1 MQCMYQKYKKKIC
14 QKALEIFLCYI
25 YKYRTGRRKKG
36 VFIVDLFFLGTGAG
50 IPAKLRNVT
59 SIALKLL
66 EERGGIWMFDAGEA
80 TQHQILHTSIKPR
93 RIEKIFI
100 THLHGDHIYGLPGLL
115 SSRSFQGGES
125 MVTVYGPKGIKE
137 YILGSLSVSQTYL
150 KYPLEIIE
158 IEEGIIFE
166 DEQFTV
172 ETRLLEHGI
181 PSYGYR
187 IVEKDRPGTLLA
199 DKLIESGVKPGP
211 IFKKIKNGETVTLED
226 GTTIVPADF
235 LGPLQ
240 KGRIVTILGDTRYCE
255 SAIYLAEKADL
266 LVHEATFS
274 KGEEKLAFDYFHS
287 TTHQAAEVAKLA
299 DCKQLCLTHIS
310 SRYDRNAWRELV
322 EEAKE
327 VFPNTDIAEDFKEIT
342 ISLK

>member
-1 MQCMYQKYKKKIC
+1 V
-14 QKALEIFLCYI
+14 
-25 YKYRTGRRKKG
+25 KKG
-36 VFIVDLFFLGTGAG
+36 VLVVDIFFLGTGAG
-50 IPAKLRNVT
+50 MPAKLRNVT

-66 EERGGIWMFDAGEA
+66 EERGAVWLFDAGEA

-125 MVTVYGPKGIKE
+125 EVTVYGPKGIKE
-137 YILGSLSVSQTYL
+137 YIQVSLSLSQTYL
-150 KYPLEIIE
+150 KYPLTVMEID
-158 IEEGIIFE
+158 EGIIFE

-172 ETRLLEHGI
+172 EASLLEHGI

-199 DKLIESGVKPGP
+199 DKLMEAGVQPGP
-211 IFKKIKNGETVTLED
+211 IFRKIKNGETVTLED
-226 GTTIVPADF
+226 GRVIEPGEF
-235 LGPLQ
+235 LGPAQ

-255 SAIYLAEKADL
+255 NALLLAKDADL
-266 LVHEATFS
+266 LIHEATFA
-274 KGEEKLAFDYFHS
+274 KGEEKLAFDYLHS
-287 TTHQAAEVAKLA
+287 TTHQAADIAFRAGSKL
-299 DCKQLCLTHIS
+299 LCLTHIS
-310 SRYDRNAWRELV
+310 SRYDRNAWRELE

-327 VFPNTDIAEDFKEIT
+327 VFPNTEIAEDFKEIH
-342 ISLK
+342 IPLE